1 MKTERRERRVYEES
15 FKLQMVQL
23 IESGMRRKDVLEK
36 YELTPSAL
44 DKLIKQYSN
53 SKSFKVADNLSD
65 TEKELIVL
73 KKKNKQLEM
82 EVDILK
88 QAALIIGRK

>member
-44 DKLIKQYSN
+44 DKWIKQYSN

-65 TEKELIVL
+65 TEKELIAL

>member
-44 DKLIKQYSN
+44 DKWIKQYSN